1 LIPLRLQPPPSFK
14 ASSSGSK
21 VVSKVVSNSNLAHN
35 NFVVK
40 LFCLGGLPTFVA
52 PMPNLLEIYVVLD
65 EESDVRLPKKPKKNY
80 DISHKCKETWLSY
93 SIPLSRNVKKCYG
106 KVNKV
111 KCTVYSFVKGKDV
124 FLGPNSDTFEK
135 HVRKT
140 KVI

>member
-1 LIPLRLQPPPSFK
+1 
-14 ASSSGSK
+14 
-21 VVSKVVSNSNLAHN
+21 
-35 NFVVK
+35 
-40 LFCLGGLPTFVA
+40 
-52 PMPNLLEIYVVLD
+52 MPNLLEIYVVLD

-140 KVI
+140 KVIWDMCHLGKKKGKWYYNKKCNHAKT